1 MGSYIEFIKEMFAFQ
16 IKIKIFRVIKIFHNK
31 IYKFSTE
38 ILELSNKG
46 QKS

>member
-1 MGSYIEFIKEMFAFQ
+1 MGSYIKFIKEMFAFQ
-16 IKIKIFRVIKIFHNK
+16 IKIFSVVHNK

-38 ILELSNKG
+38 ILKLSNKG